1 EDVSNAIA
9 CFSACAKLVDE
20 LDLFSSNETVD
31 DINSTDLKFILVYA
45 YLGDLM
51 TKLIGVNRLE
61 ILNNAKD
68 KKFVEEHSNG
78 IVKDLAKKREEK
90 IERYKREKETK
101 AKLEMLQ
108 QQLISTKDDD
118 KEDINREY
126 ILTLINLFI
135 QKSIEQLLLIKQEI
149 DLLNQMRMMESGQ
162 GSSVEMKDDTRIET
176 VQRNHN
182 GPLLSRDGRPLR
194 PFVITN
200 QREAI
205 KEQVFRP

>member
-1 EDVSNAIA
+1 
-9 CFSACAKLVDE
+9 
-20 LDLFSSNETVD
+20 
-31 DINSTDLKFILVYA
+31 
-45 YLGDLM
+45 
-51 TKLIGVNRLE
+51 
-61 ILNNAKD
+61 D

-126 ILTLINLFI
+126 ILTLINHFI

-149 DLLNQMRMMESGQ
+149 DLLNQMRLMESGQ

-176 VQRNHN
+176 
-182 GPLLSRDGRPLR
+182 PLR

-205 KEQVFRP
+205 KEQVFRPSWRLPTMTIDEYLQQEAQRGNIIQGGGEKYVNAQWILIVEVDDDDEKAIDEETYKAREWDEFKDSNPRGWGEFY